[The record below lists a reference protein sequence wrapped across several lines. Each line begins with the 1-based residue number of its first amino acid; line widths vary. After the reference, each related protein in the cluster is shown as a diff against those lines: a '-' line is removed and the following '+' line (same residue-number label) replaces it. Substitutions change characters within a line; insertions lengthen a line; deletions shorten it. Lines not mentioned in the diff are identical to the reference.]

1 MSLSTRPGRRPAA
14 RPVSQSAR
22 ERHPPPRLTPAGAR
36 GLLRVVI
43 YLVALVP
50 ITWIYSTKERGL
62 LIAPPIALIAAVA
75 SWFFFG
81 EADASPRRRL
91 IYAAVVGLAV
101 LELTWAFGY
110 WAVVPFVGGAGI
122 WLSFY
127 VLSGVAEHALAGTL
141 NRRVTVEYVVVSLVG
156 VIVVLASAPWRA

>member
-1 MSLSTRPGRRPAA
+1 MSVFTRPGRRSAA
-14 RPVSQSAR
+14 RPVSRTAR
-22 ERHPPPRLTPAGAR
+22 ERHPPPKLSPAGAR
-36 GLLRVVI
+36 ALLRVVV

-62 LIAPPIALIAAVA
+62 LIAPPIAAIAAVA

-81 EADASPRRRL
+81 EARPSPIRRAV
-91 IYAAVVGLAV
+91 YAAVVGLAV

-110 WAVVPFVGGAGI
+110 WAVVPFVGGAAI

-141 NRRVTVEYVVVSLVG
+141 DRRVTVEYAVVSLVG
-156 VIVVLASAPWRA
+156 VVVVLASAPWRA